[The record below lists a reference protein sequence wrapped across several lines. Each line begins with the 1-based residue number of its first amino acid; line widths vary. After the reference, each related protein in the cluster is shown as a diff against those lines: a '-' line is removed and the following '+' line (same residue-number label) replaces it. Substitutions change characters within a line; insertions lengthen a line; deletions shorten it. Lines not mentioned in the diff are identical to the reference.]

1 MQTCMRAHLA
11 ICSITA
17 LLKSL
22 LFILLVQQIS
32 KLKKKKKLSARHLEF
47 KIKLL
52 ARKSEGVIVP
62 LVSGAGVLDR
72 LANKFGVLLLL
83 STRLGVTE
91 RLSSESFNFSSS
103 RELMRVFNP
112 S

>member
-22 LFILLVQQIS
+22 LVILLVQQIS
-32 KLKKKKKLSARHLEF
+32 KLKKKLSSRHLEF

-52 ARKSEGVIVP
+52 ARKSEE
-62 LVSGAGVLDR
+62 SYRTAGFRGRRTGSTGKQIWCIASTV
-72 LANKFGVLLLL
+72 NKAGRNGTTLFRKLQLLFFQRTDEGL
-83 STRLGVTE
+83 
-91 RLSSESFNFSSS
+91 
-103 RELMRVFNP
+103 
-112 S
+112 